1 MRRRDWIAGFSIAL
15 FAGCAVGL
23 LSHRLAGTSI
33 DLLFWLRERIAPIA
47 WEPERS
53 PAAVIAIDEETY
65 RRPPFTN
72 IPNALWTHEIAD
84 VLDALVEADAK
95 VVGFDVIFPTSI
107 DRFVPGFDRNFL
119 LALHRAAES
128 DRVVLGEVQH
138 QKFPIHPFPAQ
149 SFAVGN
155 ERNIRSVNLFR
166 DDDEVIRHVP
176 LTFEPE
182 AGETPAGARESSMA
196 LELAA
201 RAAGTRPVA
210 AADGGL
216 TLGRY
221 AIAGSDRNRL
231 TVNFERA
238 DNIPTFSLADLV
250 ACVREG
256 KTSFFHSHFAGKVV
270 LIGAVLDVEDRK
282 LTSMRLI
289 TRPEIGSA
297 AERCVLPPLEG
308 LFREDVVR
316 DSIPGVYV
324 FATAVDNLLLGDAL
338 RELPGVATWSMIVAL
353 ALLAAGISLFWPPP
367 RAAPI
372 LALLAILWVA
382 AATLAFRAGL
392 VLPLL
397 APPIAAGLAYM
408 LLLAYR
414 FAVTDRDKRLL
425 RASFGLYLPPTLV
438 DRVLEQDK
446 PPRLGG
452 EMRSVT
458 VMFSDIAQFTALSE
472 RLPPGELVAL
482 MNSYFSE
489 MTAIIESEGGFVDK
503 YIGDAIVAI
512 FGTPIED
519 RDHALHGVRAALACR
534 DRLDRLNETAQAFGG
549 NRLGCR
555 AGIATGSALVGN
567 IGSRGR
573 FNFTA
578 MGDVVNLASRLESA
592 NKIYG
597 TSILVSDAVREAC
610 GEAIDWL
617 EVDRV
622 RVMGKTDAVTI
633 LEPLGLRGETPRLE
647 TAARV
652 EFAAAL
658 DDYRAG
664 AFAAAAD
671 RFDRVAG
678 AVAPARFMAE
688 RARHWLAVGAP
699 TPWLGVTALE
709 SK

>member
-1 MRRRDWIAGFSIAL
+1 MRRRDWIAGFAIAL
-15 FAGCAVGL
+15 IAGGAVGL
-23 LSHRLAGTSI
+23 VTPLVAGPSI
-33 DLLFWLRERIAPIA
+33 DLLFWLRERMTPIA
-47 WEPERS
+47 WDPERS
-53 PAAVIAIDEETY
+53 PATVIAIDEETY
-65 RRPPFTN
+65 RRPPFTS

-84 VLDALVEADAK
+84 VLNALVDADAK

-182 AGETPAGARESSMA
+182 AGEDAPGMRENSMA

-201 RAAGTRPVA
+201 RAVGTRPVA
-210 AADGGL
+210 GPEGGL
-216 TLGRY
+216 VLGRY
-221 AIAGSDRNRL
+221 AIPGSDRNRL
-231 TVNFERA
+231 TVNFESA
-238 DNIPTFSLADLV
+238 NNIPTYSLADLV
-250 ACVREG
+250 ACAREG
-256 KTSFFHSHFAGKVV
+256 RGDFFRAHFAGKVV

-289 TRPEIGSA
+289 TQPERAGS

-308 LFREDVVR
+308 LFRGDVVR

-338 RELPGVATWSMIVAL
+338 AELPGMATLAIVVAL
-353 ALLAAGISLFWPPP
+353 ALVAAAISLIWPPP
-367 RAAPI
+367 KAVSVV
-372 LALLAILWVA
+372 ALLVVLWVA
-382 AATLAFRAGL
+382 AATLAFRADL

-397 APPIAAGLAYM
+397 APPIAAALAYM

-414 FAVTDRDKRLL
+414 FVVTDRDKRLL
-425 RASFGLYLPPTLV
+425 RASFALYLPPALV
-438 DRVLEQDK
+438 DRLLEQDK

-452 EMRSVT
+452 EVRSIT
-458 VMFSDIAQFTALSE
+458 VMFSDIAEFTALSE
-472 RLPPGELVAL
+472 RLAPGELVAL

-512 FGTPIED
+512 FGTPVDD
-519 RDHALHGVRAALACR
+519 RDHALHGVRAALFCR
-534 DRLDRLNETAQAFGG
+534 DRLDRLNETAEVFGG
-549 NRLGCR
+549 KRLRCR
-555 AGIATGSALVGN
+555 AGIGTGSALVGN

-573 FNFTA
+573 FNYTA

-610 GEAIDWL
+610 REAIEWL

-622 RVMGKTDAVTI
+622 QVMGKADAVTI
-633 LEPLGLRGETPRLE
+633 FEPLALRGETPKVER
-647 TAARV
+647 AAMV

-658 DDYRAG
+658 EDYRAG
-664 AFAAAAD
+664 AFAAAAE
-671 RFDRVAG
+671 RFDRLAG
-678 AVAPARFMAE
+678 AVAPARVMAD

-699 TPWLGVTALE
+699 SPWLGVTALE